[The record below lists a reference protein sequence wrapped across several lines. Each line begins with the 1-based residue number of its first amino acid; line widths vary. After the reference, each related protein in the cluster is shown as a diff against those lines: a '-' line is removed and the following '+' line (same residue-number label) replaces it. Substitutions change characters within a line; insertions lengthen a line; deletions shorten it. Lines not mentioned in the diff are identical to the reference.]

1 MVGIKL
7 CRWSRRCRCRWRWRW
22 RWQRRLCRIQ
32 WQRAGSAVPSPA
44 PTLYCGS
51 CCCHIH
57 LAAAFNTFRELTL
70 HLHVTMTRQH
80 MAQRPHH
87 DTDHRRRSQR
97 RRVLGLFALR
107 FWLVAR
113 GPCYVAVTAQPSDN
127 RKVRPHISE
136 IIITRDA
143 ERRGEAGEVGESSL
157 TIESLQ
163 IL

>member
-32 WQRAGSAVPSPA
+32 WQRAGSATPAPA

-97 RRVLGLFALR
+97 RGVLGLFALR

-143 ERRGEAGEVGESSL
+143 ERRGEAGESSL